1 MRLPVASARIM
12 PNVELFA
19 EATPWIRFSLPPTT
33 EVPISKPRTVPP
45 VIVTPEWPASFE
57 MPRSQIP
64 SSKQDPAGTPSPPTV
79 WPFRS
84 SVMSSAPI
92 TIPLLGQLV
101 RSLSS
106 VVSVVMIA
114 PQPNWATDAGAV
126 VEPTAATTASVAT
139 TALVKAHV
147 LCNRLFNVFPFEW
160 IYRVLLAPAAGGAT
174 PPPYAAQCRG
184 PKPRPRAIRLRTR
197 HAIDRFIK
205 WQMRQVSTRKMRREP
220 SDRFSPTKAS
230 NWHEPASSR
239 LRRHHTLPSFAKR
252 WTRSPAADRLAG
264 PGQERARSTAIP
276 RRSRALPR
284 AGVALQ
290 AAPGSGSK
298 SQSSLAGRARPCSA

>member
-1 MRLPVASARIM
+1 MRIAVESPTLTPK
-12 PNVELFA
+12 VELFA
-19 EATPWIRFSLPPTT
+19 NATLWIRFSLPPTT
-33 EVPISKPRTVPP
+33 ETPISKPRTVPP

-160 IYRVLLAPAAGGAT
+160 ITECSVGTRRWRGDA
-174 PPPYAAQCRG
+174 PPYAAQCRG

-220 SDRFSPTKAS
+220 SDRFSPSKPRTGMRQR
-230 NWHEPASSR
+230 P
-239 LRRHHTLPSFAKR
+239 
-252 WTRSPAADRLAG
+252 LA
-264 PGQERARSTAIP
+264 
-276 RRSRALPR
+276 
-284 AGVALQ
+284 
-290 AAPGSGSK
+290 
-298 SQSSLAGRARPCSA
+298 